1 MRAIL
6 LAAGMGTRL
15 RPLTLNTPK
24 SLVKVNGMPMAERQ
38 IEFLREIGIKDI
50 IVVTGYLH
58 ESFDYLKEKY
68 GVKLIYNDKYDLYNN
83 IYTMYLVK
91 DYLPGAYVIDAD
103 IYLNK
108 NFLLEK
114 PETSLYFS
122 SKKRNFENEW
132 MLRFTED
139 LKVHDIEVGTKK
151 EDYILSGVSFWSKRD
166 GELIVEKLNQAIE
179 QGDFNSLYWDDI
191 VKDNIKDLQVYIHK
205 IGSEDVFEV
214 DCLEDLKQVEHY
226 LNIGNTL
233 D

>member
-24 SLVKVNGMPMAERQ
+24 SLVKVNGIPMAERQ
-38 IEFLREIGIKDI
+38 IEFLRQVGIKDI

-68 GVKLIYNDKYDLYNN
+68 GVKLIYNDKYDIYNN

-108 NFLLEK
+108 NFLLEN

-122 SKKRNFENEW
+122 AKKKNFENEW

-139 LKVHDIEVGTKK
+139 LKVQDIEVGTKE

-166 GELIVEKLNQAIE
+166 GELIVEKLNQVIE
-179 QGDFNSLYWDDI
+179 HGDFNSLYWDDI

-205 IGSEDVFEV
+205 ISSEDVFEV
-214 DCLEDLKQVEHY
+214 DSLKDLKNVEDY
-226 LNIGNTL
+226 LKTQSK
-233 D
+233 